1 MSVVSK
7 AQFSPH
13 FSWVK
18 CISEMAEKKCKEHSD
33 SPSGNVP
40 SSRHQRS
47 VSKEPSKDNEMY
59 PSEPVT
65 GTATIEPEENSEK
78 QQSPAP
84 ATTVPTQTTKAVPD
98 SPVTDDKNRIS
109 ITVSGKSNG
118 IAETSEP
125 AVAQSPP
132 NEPDQDSNGA
142 ANHRNSHTT
151 TNDTVIS
158 TQRSQLVSPAE
169 IKVNQLP
176 TQTAESV
183 LTPFEQLKRLDQVIS
198 DAHAKKQQIICEQF
212 RVPPDD
218 FHSIA
223 DVAAQPEAARDD
235 LNNIALA
242 AYALTQLLSEI
253 VNDHLTVP
261 TEQQQVQASSK
272 AVLCDDCF
280 AASNAPP
287 AAPLDFSEDPHNLD
301 DVYVDIQSVK

>member
-1 MSVVSK
+1 
-7 AQFSPH
+7 
-13 FSWVK
+13 
-18 CISEMAEKKCKEHSD
+18 
-33 SPSGNVP
+33 
-40 SSRHQRS
+40 
-47 VSKEPSKDNEMY
+47 MY
-59 PSEPVT
+59 PSESAT
-65 GTATIEPEENSEK
+65 GTATTEPEENSEK

-84 ATTVPTQTTKAVPD
+84 ATTTVPTTTTKAVPE
-98 SPVTDDKNRIS
+98 SPASDDKNRIS

-118 IAETSEP
+118 TAETSEP
-125 AVAQSPP
+125 AVTQPHTD
-132 NEPDQDSNGA
+132 EPDQDSVGA

-272 AVLCDDCF
+272 AVLCDDCY
-280 AASNAPP
+280 AASNLPAGAPI
-287 AAPLDFSEDPHNLD
+287 DFSEDPHNLD